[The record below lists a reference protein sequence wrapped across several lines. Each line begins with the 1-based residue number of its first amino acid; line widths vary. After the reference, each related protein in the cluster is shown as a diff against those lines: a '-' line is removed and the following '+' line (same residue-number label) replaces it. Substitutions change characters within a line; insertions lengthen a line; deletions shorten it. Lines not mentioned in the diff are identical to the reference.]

1 MRRTFLKMMALGV
14 AAVIGSTALSS
25 ASVAAEDKKPV
36 RIGWTAWSDAE
47 AVTKLAQR
55 LIQERLDQPV
65 ELVLADIGLQYQ
77 GLAKGDLDFMM
88 MSWLPTTHASYLD
101 KVGKDIVPL
110 GMLYTRARL
119 GWAVPDY
126 VPEDQV
132 KTIADLA
139 KPEVREKLKGKI
151 QGIDPGAG
159 LMQASEKALK
169 DYDLK
174 DYELVSASG
183 AAMTAAL
190 GRAVKR
196 DEWVAVTA
204 WSPHWMFAKWKLRY
218 LEDPKG
224 SLGGL
229 ERVHVMARKSFY
241 QDHPKVAEFLTR
253 MYLPLEDLEAI
264 MLEAD
269 GTSYEKAIDN
279 YIANNKQ
286 RVDYWVTGEMPAS

>member
-1 MRRTFLKMMALGV
+1 MRRTFLKMLAVGV
-14 AAVIGSTALSS
+14 ATVIGSATL
-25 ASVAAEDKKPV
+25 ASPVFAAGEAKPI

-47 AVTKLAQR
+47 AVTKLAKR
-55 LIQERLDQPV
+55 LIEEQLHQPV

-77 GLAKGDLDFMM
+77 GLANGDLDFMM
-88 MSWLPTTHASYLD
+88 MSWLPTTHGSYLE
-101 KVGKDIVPL
+101 KVGDKIVPL

-126 VPEDQV
+126 VPADQV

-139 KPEVREKLKGKI
+139 KPEVRAKLHGRV

-169 DYDLK
+169 DYGLK
-174 DYELVSASG
+174 DYDLVSASG

-196 DEWVAVTA
+196 NDWIVVTG

-224 SLGGL
+224 SLGGM
-229 ERVHVMARKSFY
+229 ERVHVMARKNFY
-241 QDHPKVAEFLTR
+241 QDHPAVAEFLTR
-253 MYLPLEDLEAI
+253 MYLPLEDLEGI

-269 GTSYEKAIDN
+269 DSSYEKAIDA
-279 YIANNKQ
+279 YIANNKE
-286 RVDYWVTGEMPAS
+286 RVHYWVTGEMPAS

>member
-1 MRRTFLKMMALGV
+1 MRRAFLKMLALGV
-14 AAVIGSTALSS
+14 AAFVGSTVL
-25 ASVAAEDKKPV
+25 ASPGFAAEDKKPI

-47 AVTKLAQR
+47 AVTTLAKR
-55 LIQERLDQPV
+55 LIEDQLDQPV

-77 GLAKGDLDFMM
+77 GLANGDLDFMM
-88 MSWLPTTHASYLD
+88 MSWLPTTHGSYLE
-101 KVGKDIVPL
+101 KVGDKIVPL

-119 GWAVPDY
+119 GWAVPDH
-126 VPEDQV
+126 VPQDQV

-139 KPEVREKLKGKI
+139 KPEVRKKLNGRI

-169 DYDLK
+169 DYGLK
-174 DYELVSASG
+174 DYDLVSSSG

-196 DEWVAVTA
+196 DDWIVVTA
-204 WSPHWMFAKWKLRY
+204 WSPHWMFSKWKLRY

-229 ERVHVMARKSFY
+229 ERVHVMARKNFY
-241 QDHPKVAEFLTR
+241 QDHPAVAEFLTR
-253 MYLPLEDLEAI
+253 MYLPLEDLETI

-269 GTSYEKAIDN
+269 GSSYEKAIDT
-279 YIANNKQ
+279 YIANNKE
-286 RVDYWVTGEMPAS
+286 RVHYWVTGEMPAS

>member
-14 AAVIGSTALSS
+14 AAVIGGTALSS
-25 ASVAAEDKKPV
+25 AGAAAEDRKPV

-55 LIQERLDQPV
+55 LIQERLNQPV

-88 MSWLPTTHASYLD
+88 MSWLPTTHASYLG

-151 QGIDPGAG
+151 QGIDPGSG
-159 LMQASEKALK
+159 LMQVSEKALK
-169 DYDLK
+169 GYGLT

-190 GRAVKR
+190 GRAER
-196 DEWVAVTA
+196 REDWIAVTA
-204 WSPHWMFAKWKLRY
+204 WSPHWKFAKWKLRY

-229 ERVHVMARKSFY
+229 ERVHVMARKNFY
-241 QDHPKVAEFLTR
+241 QDHPEVAEFLTR
-253 MYLPLEDLEAI
+253 MYLPLEDLEKI

-269 GTSYEKAIDN
+269 VTSYEKAIDS
-279 YIANNKQ
+279 YITNNRQ
-286 RVDYWVTGEMPAS
+286 RVDYWVTGAMPAS

>member
-1 MRRTFLKMMALGV
+1 MRRTFLKMLAVGV
-14 AAVIGSTALSS
+14 AAVVGSTALVST
-25 ASVAAEDKKPV
+25 ALAAEDKKPV
-36 RIGWTAWSDAE
+36 RIGWTAWADAE
-47 AVTKLAQR
+47 AVTKLAKR
-55 LIQERLDQPV
+55 LIEERLHQPV

-88 MSWLPTTHASYLD
+88 MSWLPTTHASYMEKVGD
-101 KVGKDIVPL
+101 KVVPL

-126 VPEDQV
+126 VPADQV
-132 KTIADLA
+132 RTIADLA
-139 KPEVREKLKGKI
+139 KPEVQKKLRGKI

-169 DYDLK
+169 DYGLK
-174 DYELVSASG
+174 DYDLVSSSG

-196 DEWVAVTA
+196 DDWVVVTG

-229 ERVHVMARKSFY
+229 ERVHVMARKNFY
-241 QDHPKVAEFLTR
+241 QDHPEVAEFLTR
-253 MYLPLEDLEAI
+253 MYLPLEDLEKI

-269 GTSYEKAIDN
+269 SSSYDQAIDS
-279 YIANNKQ
+279 YIASNKD
-286 RVDYWVTGEMPAS
+286 RVNYWVTGNMPAS